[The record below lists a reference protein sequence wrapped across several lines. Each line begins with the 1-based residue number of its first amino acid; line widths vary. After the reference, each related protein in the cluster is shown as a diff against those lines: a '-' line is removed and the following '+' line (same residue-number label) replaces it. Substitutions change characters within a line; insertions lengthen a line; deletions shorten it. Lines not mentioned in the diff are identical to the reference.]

1 MLMQELVLV
10 KKLIAFLVVW
20 YKVFLQI
27 LMNVLQTMETADSFA
42 PTLLEATSVLVIVV
56 IH

>member
-1 MLMQELVLV
+1 MLMEELVLV

-20 YKVFLQI
+20 YKVFLQM
-27 LMNVLQTMETADSFA
+27 LMNVLPTMETVDRFA
-42 PTLLEATSVLVIVV
+42 SILLEATSALVMVV